1 MEQLC
6 VTMRKMLG
14 CDIRRLQLHASASWT
29 TCIHLLYLPRLQL
42 LPVNITI
49 IAGLFVAWS

>member
-6 VTMRKMLG
+6 VTMRKTLG
-14 CDIRRLQLHASASWT
+14 CDIRRLQLYASASWT
-29 TCIHLLYLPRLQL
+29 TCIHFLHLPRLQL

-49 IAGLFVAWS
+49 IAGLLVAWS